1 MSDQTPRDKPPADGP
16 EPPRAADIFKPS
28 ARRAEEEKSQ
38 RFLLLVVRLLF
49 LVLLITIAMLT
60 MASGDERP
68 EDFDLVTAA
77 AVFLTAVGI
86 GVIVLVVDAMLPNK
100 RLTSVVG
107 VYVGIC
113 AGLLVALAIG
123 ALIDVVA
130 QAWGLTGGQMDN
142 WRGLFKVMIAII
154 LCYLAVSFV
163 LTTKDDFRLVIPYV
177 EFAKQV
183 RGVRPILL
191 DTSVLIDGRV
201 ESLSSTGLIDAPTVV
216 PQFVIEELQTLA
228 DSSERMKRTRGR
240 RGLSILG
247 KLRESPYLD
256 LSIDEA
262 AVAMGQSVDR
272 ALVDL
277 AQSQNLRILTT
288 DYNLAK
294 VGQIQGVSVLN
305 VNDLANA
312 LKAQAIPGEEMS
324 VEIIKRGEGPNQGVG
339 YLPDGTM
346 VVVEN
351 AADGVGETLPI
362 VVSNSLQTSAGKMI
376 FGRRVGD
383 PEPRPEIPSES
394 RPEFRPESRPESSP
408 ESREAPEDADP
419 SRHPEGES
427 SSRSRE
433 SASDS
438 VRRLSEAA
446 TRQPRST
453 DPPSRA
459 KRSDGRRNPRR

>member
-1 MSDQTPRDKPPADGP
+1 M
-16 EPPRAADIFKPS
+16 
-28 ARRAEEEKSQ
+28 
-38 RFLLLVVRLLF
+38 LVVRLLF

-68 EDFDLVTAA
+68 EDFNLYTAA

-86 GVIVLVVDAMLPNK
+86 GVVVLVVDAMLPNK

-201 ESLSSTGLIDAPTVV
+201 ESLSSTGLIDAPTIV

-262 AVAMGQSVDR
+262 AVSMGQSVDH

-294 VGQIQGVSVLN
+294 VGQIQDVTVLN
-305 VNDLANA
+305 INDLANA
-312 LKAQAIPGEEMS
+312 LKSQAIPGEEMS

-351 AADGVGETLPI
+351 AADHVGDTLRI

-376 FGRRVGD
+376 FGRRIGD
-383 PEPRPEIPSES
+383 PEPQED
-394 RPEFRPESRPESSP
+394 
-408 ESREAPEDADP
+408 PEDADQTD
-419 SRHPEGES
+419 RPEGES
-427 SSRSRE
+427 SGRSRE
-433 SASDS
+433 SSSGS
-438 VRRLSEAA
+438 VSRLSEAA
-446 TRQPRST
+446 TKQPRST
-453 DPPSRA
+453 DPPSRV